1 VRRAAGARC
10 RAAGRAVPRLQLP
23 PHARR
28 HAVACVDITL
38 PHHARVPCRRAVAQ
52 DCCPVTGDTSAVSFI
67 LPPHDTRAPCRR
79 AVAEDSCPATGCAP
93 TVYLGFA
100 GDDRHGTTLTTA
112 WQVSPL
118 PLDPYPFP
126 PPKRL

>member
-1 VRRAAGARC
+1 M
-10 RAAGRAVPRLQLP
+10 
-23 PHARR
+23 
-28 HAVACVDITL
+28 
-38 PHHARVPCRRAVAQ
+38 AQ

-112 WQVSPL
+112 WQAN
-118 PLDPYPFP
+118 PYP
-126 PPKRL
+126 